1 MVVELQDL
9 YDYLGIDYADDM
21 VKRNATRAI
30 KAADAFIK
38 GGVAEDYPEDDPRAK
53 ELALALSG
61 AFYDARGAM
70 SDKALNNYRRM
81 IDDIMLQLRC
91 EARRANS

>member
-21 VKRNATRAI
+21 VQRNATRAI
-30 KAADAFIK
+30 NAADAFIK
-38 GGVAEDYPEDDPRAK
+38 GGVAESYSTNDPRAI
-53 ELALALSG
+53 ELALALAG
-61 AFYDARGAM
+61 DFYDARGAM

-81 IDDIMLQLRC
+81 MDDLMFQLRI
-91 EARRANS
+91 EAGRSSP